1 MRQLRFVARAFQT
14 REKKN
19 KFFQKTRFFGSFIR
33 DTFSV
38 ESFFLAFGCSQSG
51 NWSSHFLCIPPT
63 EFFTIPV
70 DPMPPIII
78 VNHGA
83 ISFREMAPTT
93 AGKKQREIS
102 LFGSASSFKDLT
114 FTDWQ
119 VEKNW
124 AEGAILKSKQFFGQI
139 RIGLNWSKY
148 FANFFLH
155 FNHCGGATTI
165 KSNYIFK
172 CCCYFQIGLTELGNC
187 RIISRGAMKTISNK
201 MSKRWS
207 RLNFIKIS
215 KEIK

>member
-14 REKKN
+14 REKKR
-19 KFFQKTRFFGSFIR
+19 KFFQKNRFFGSFIR

-139 RIGLNWSKY
+139 RIGLNWRKY

-172 CCCYFQIGLTELGNC
+172 
-187 RIISRGAMKTISNK
+187 
-201 MSKRWS
+201 
-207 RLNFIKIS
+207 
-215 KEIK
+215 